1 MERPGAGKLLTLEEE
16 AGIVLWLDRSL
27 VIRLRVTEQIIV
39 NECNYILSRRVHD
52 ESIHDLCICG
62 EHWALWFLKAHL

>member
-16 AGIVLWLDRSL
+16 VGIVLWLDRSL
-27 VIRLRVTEQIIV
+27 VIRLRVTKQIIV

-52 ESIHDLCICG
+52 ESIYDLCICG
-62 EHWALWFLKAHL
+62 ERWAL